1 MTTLTARTSPENP
14 SPSLGAGP
22 SPQGSGGSLPIA
34 SLEDLG
40 RTFNTALLTS
50 LSRSS
55 QGCSEEIQSAMDTQA
70 FHSLLSSIR
79 HLSRA
84 QGISEA
90 AAAEEIIRTVRR
102 LDSAWR
108 DYVFQQGLER
118 LKSSE

>member
-1 MTTLTARTSPENP
+1 MTTLSARLSHESTIQP
-14 SPSLGAGP
+14 AGTGLT
-22 SPQGSGGSLPIA
+22 PQASLPIA

-50 LSRSS
+50 LARSS
-55 QGCSEEIQSAMDTQA
+55 QGCSEEIQSAMETQA

-79 HLSRA
+79 HLSRS

-102 LDSAWR
+102 LDTAWR